1 MRAVTSRE
9 PSVAKVTRPPL
20 PLLVAYRLFA
30 WRLGPDY
37 REWTY
42 GDITRGGYTL
52 RQAVPVGLVVGALLG
67 SVFAASGSDWKRAIP
82 PVIGVIVLAFFL
94 RKALRERALKAQG
107 LSSTGEAEASWFDD
121 DGERRKR
128 NVNGA
133 ILTTVLVVAGVV
145 LLAVRS
151 D

>member
-1 MRAVTSRE
+1 M
-9 PSVAKVTRPPL
+9 TRPPL
-20 PLLVAYRLFA
+20 LLLVAYRLFA
-30 WRLGPDY
+30 WRLGPTY

-42 GDITRGGYTL
+42 GDITRRGYTL

-67 SVFAASGSDWKRAIP
+67 SVFAATGSDWKRAIP
-82 PVIGVIVLAFFL
+82 PVIGVIVLAFLL

-107 LSSTGEAEASWFDD
+107 LSPQGEAQASWYDD
-121 DGERRKR
+121 DAERTRR
-128 NVNGA
+128 NVTGA
-133 ILTTVLVVAGVV
+133 ILTCVLVLAGVV